1 MYKNIAVAFNES
13 PEADRALTA
22 AIGLA
27 KTLGVGLLS
36 ITAMEHLPAYTA
48 FAAGADAS
56 LQATLEAD
64 RLKFYEQLQATAR
77 GRALREGVQLEAHL
91 VDGESEGGIV
101 NFVCEHKV
109 DLLVIGLHHRHDR
122 LSRVWSTVY
131 TIAQNVPC
139 SVLGVH

>member
-1 MYKNIAVAFNES
+1 MFKNIAVAFDES

-22 AIGLA
+22 AISLA

-36 ITAMEHLPAYTA
+36 ITAMENLPAYTA

-56 LQATLEAD
+56 MQATLETD
-64 RLKFYEQLQATAR
+64 RLKFYEHLRAKAR
-77 GRALREGVQLEAHL
+77 ARASREAVQLEAHL
-91 VDGESEGGIV
+91 LDGEAEGSIA

-109 DLLVIGLHHRHDR
+109 DLLVIGLHQRHDR
-122 LSRVWSTVY
+122 LSRMWSTVY

-139 SVLGVH
+139 SVFGVH